1 MAGFLGLGSGE
12 GSVFLD
18 PDDAK
23 TMGDIDYMR
32 TPKKIKRTFAK
43 SKGWGEVSPSEKIV
57 SAYDEKGGAP
67 MTGGSTPSFA
77 RTPSYFA
84 PSTPSYSA
92 PATPTYSAPSTIS
105 DSKIAAPAASSTS
118 APEAAPSEFSAPAPK
133 AAAAGDE
140 MDMFRA
146 MARKIR

>member
-57 SAYDEKGGAP
+57 SAYDEKGGIPLA
-67 MTGGSTPSFA
+67 GGSTRSF
-77 RTPSYFA
+77 T
-84 PSTPSYSA
+84 STPSYSA
-92 PATPTYSAPSTIS
+92 PATPTYSAPATPTYT
-105 DSKIAAPAASSTS
+105 APVTS
-118 APEAAPSEFSAPAPK
+118 ASLPQVSTPSAEVSAPVPSQTT
-133 AAAAGDE
+133 GEDG

>member
-32 TPKKIKRTFAK
+32 SPKKIKRTFAK

-57 SAYDEKGGAP
+57 SAYDEKGGIPLA
-67 MTGGSTPSFA
+67 GGSTSSF
-77 RTPSYFA
+77 TI
-84 PSTPSYSA
+84 TPSYSA
-92 PATPTYSAPSTIS
+92 PSTPTYSAPETSATV
-105 DSKIAAPAASSTS
+105 PQVSSTPTAEVS
-118 APEAAPSEFSAPAPK
+118 TPVPRQATSND
-133 AAAAGDE
+133 G